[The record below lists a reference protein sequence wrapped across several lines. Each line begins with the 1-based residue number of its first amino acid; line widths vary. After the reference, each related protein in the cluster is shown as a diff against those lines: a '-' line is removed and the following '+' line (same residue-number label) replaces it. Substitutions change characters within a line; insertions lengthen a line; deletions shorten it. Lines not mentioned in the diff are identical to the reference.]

1 MGNLLVRFPSS
12 FLFCPPSLSLLRFFC
27 SSARHTDSL
36 NAVNLDVCVRSE
48 IDHFTLPQDPF
59 LGFTAATGDV
69 SDNHEIVSVE
79 THSIVHK
86 PLSKGGTGRGRQ
98 LPGAY
103 GSAGKTGDRG
113 GTGGPGI
120 LRRTFGAI
128 VGFVW
133 FLIKVALVL
142 GVIGGVVLYFYKHKR
157 VHNAK
162 RF

>member
-1 MGNLLVRFPSS
+1 M
-12 FLFCPPSLSLLRFFC
+12 C
-27 SSARHTDSL
+27 
-36 NAVNLDVCVRSE
+36 VCSE
-48 IDHFTLPQDPF
+48 IDHFKLPQDPF

-86 PLSKGGTGRGRQ
+86 PLSQGGTGRGRQ
-98 LPGAY
+98 VPGAY
-103 GSAGKTGDRG
+103 GTTGKKGDTG
-113 GTGGPGI
+113 GTGGGPGWI
-120 LRRTFGAI
+120 RRTFSAI

-133 FLIKVALVL
+133 FLIKVALVA
-142 GVIGGVVLYFYKHKR
+142 GVIGGVVLYCYKHKR